1 MDLKLEEFVRDIK
14 KYKADKVTWEFDFV
28 HEGERYKA
36 NIAVKRFG
44 QAEGFCAVDEM
55 IEEEEQEDDDT
66 KGVEE

>member
-1 MDLKLEEFVRDIK
+1 MELKLEEFARDIK
-14 KYKADKVTWEFDFV
+14 KYDAGEVRVEFDFV

-55 IEEEEQEDDDT
+55 IEEEEQEDDNSED
-66 KGVEE
+66 